1 MLFRSQINQ
10 SEESLDSNHFWE
22 NWNTLNKRKR
32 EELSIQNGDLWVNHF
47 SNLFGPIVKNKE
59 QTHIQD
65 KLQTLESVIK
75 DYQNPIDSPFT
86 LKELQDKIS
95 SLKLKKACGVDGIL
109 NKMIKYTDLKFQL
122 AILKLL
128 NTVLSS
134 GIFPNI
140 WNQGLISQI
149 HESGDKSEPIT
160 TEGSVST
167 ATLVK

>member
-1 MLFRSQINQ
+1 M
-10 SEESLDSNHFWE
+10 
-22 NWNTLNKRKR
+22 
-32 EELSIQNGDLWVNHF
+32 NHF

-75 DYQNPIDSPFT
+75 DNQNPLDSPIT

-95 SLKLKKACGVDGIL
+95 YFKRKKACGVDGII
-109 NKMIKYTDLKFQL
+109 NEMIKYTDLKFQL

-140 WNQGLISQI
+140 WNQGLISPI
-149 HESGDKSEPIT
+149 LKSGDKFDPNNYRGVCVNSNLGKILCMIINSRLLNFL
-160 TEGSVST
+160 TENKAIS
-167 ATLVK
+167 KN